1 MNKARRLTLAAVV
14 LGLPLLGLAGCASQ
28 GYGSGGGGGFE
39 EYYDDCYDE
48 YCVGYNAYGR
58 AYYRTPQ
65 PPTVAR
71 GQVDPV
77 DRSNGTPRTVS
88 RDSTTR
94 AMSASVTSSRM
105 SVSPP
110 SSSPPAPTT
119 VSRHN

>member
-1 MNKARRLTLAAVV
+1 MSRARRLTLGAVV

-28 GYGSGGGGGFE
+28 GYGSGGGFDE
-39 EYYDDCYDE
+39 EYYDDCYDG

-58 AYYRTPQ
+58 AYYHTPQ

-71 GQVDPV
+71 GDVDPV
-77 DRSNGTPRTVS
+77 DRSQGSTRTVS

-94 AMSASVTSSRM
+94 AMSSSVTSSRM
-105 SVSPP
+105 SVAAP

>member
-1 MNKARRLTLAAVV
+1 MDKARRLTLAAVV

-28 GYGSGGGGGFE
+28 GYGSGGGFE

-71 GQVDPV
+71 GDVDLI
-77 DRSNGTPRTVS
+77 DRSQGSTRTVS
-88 RDSTTR
+88 RDTTTR
-94 AMSASVTSSRM
+94 AMSSSVTATRM
-105 SVSPP
+105 SVSAPA
-110 SSSPPAPTT
+110 SSPPAPTT